1 MARVPHCSTV
11 VLMGEHLIRKT
22 NAAHTVRAAATTVD
36 ARLQWQAP
44 QWWLIEA
51 GSAEDNVA
59 SGADSVGRLS

>member
-1 MARVPHCSTV
+1 V

-36 ARLQWQAP
+36 ARLEWQAP

-51 GSAEDNVA
+51 GSAEDNA
-59 SGADSVGRLS
+59 GAGTDINGRLS